1 MHRYAVK
8 YGKDV
13 SDISED
19 ALKALEACVW
29 KGNIRELQ
37 HVVEKAVI
45 LADGQVLDVSDFF
58 PEGNMRAASSVPSPA
73 VAAGKVMTLD
83 EMESEMIRE
92 ALRRNDGNMSA
103 VAQQL
108 GITRQTLYNKLR
120 KYGL

>member
-1 MHRYAVK
+1 
-8 YGKDV
+8 
-13 SDISED
+13 
-19 ALKALEACVW
+19 
-29 KGNIRELQ
+29 
-37 HVVEKAVI
+37 
-45 LADGQVLDVSDFF
+45 
-58 PEGNMRAASSVPSPA
+58 
-73 VAAGKVMTLD
+73 MTLD

>member
-1 MHRYAVK
+1 M
-8 YGKDV
+8 
-13 SDISED
+13 
-19 ALKALEACVW
+19 
-29 KGNIRELQ
+29 
-37 HVVEKAVI
+37 VEKAVI

-58 PEGNMRAASSVPSPA
+58 PEGNMRAASSVSSPV